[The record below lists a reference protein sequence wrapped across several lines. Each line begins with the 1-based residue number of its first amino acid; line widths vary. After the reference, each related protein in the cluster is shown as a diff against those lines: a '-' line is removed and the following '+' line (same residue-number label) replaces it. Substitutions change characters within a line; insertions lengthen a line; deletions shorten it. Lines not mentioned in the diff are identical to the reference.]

1 MVQNTR
7 LQDQLDLEQLQVVLP
22 GKKNARTF
30 RDGKTLQ
37 LQDLKSLILIKGK
50 PF

>member
-1 MVQNTR
+1 MVPKT
-7 LQDQLDLEQLQVVLP
+7 LQDQLDLEQLQVIILP

-37 LQDLKSLILIKGK
+37 YRT
-50 PF
+50 